1 MSLLKSMAKEYV
13 AAPNGGWRT
22 SGSIR
27 SVLLG
32 AALAGTLFGFVSPA
46 AAQSA
51 RPNVVFILADNVGYG
66 DLGVYGGGR
75 RGARRRRGSI
85 NSRTRG

>member
-1 MSLLKSMAKEYV
+1 
-13 AAPNGGWRT
+13 
-22 SGSIR
+22 
-27 SVLLG
+27 
-32 AALAGTLFGFVSPA
+32 VSPA